1 MKRSG
6 SNRRLGGMVVL
17 LLVLLLALAACSGTA
32 PAPQAA
38 DDTGATAAPT
48 VTESTGKQGDEAP
61 AQPVSAGDPTQV
73 SEGKTPDGDWFR
85 GDPNAPI
92 TLLEYSD
99 YQCPFCGRHVAQTAP
114 QLDEQY
120 IEAGLVKHVFKNFP
134 LNSIH
139 PQAAKAAEAAECA
152 GDQNQFWAMHDKLF
166 ASQQEWSGKDNA
178 ADLFKQYASGL
189 GLDAAAFD
197 GCLDTGKFAS
207 KVNADLQAGITAGV
221 TGTPAFFINDW
232 FVSGAQPLNV
242 FQNAIA
248 AVQRGEKPT
257 PTPLPPPTPTPL
269 PAGADIFSP
278 DPNRPG
284 VTYGGFYTRGD
295 ANAPI
300 MMVEFSDLQC
310 PYCSQHFNQVEP
322 QIQRDWIDTGKV
334 RVVFVHFPLAIHPQ
348 APKAGEAAECAGVQ
362 GKFWEMHDLL
372 FTKQQEWSG
381 QNTAAELFKGYA
393 SELGLDSGAFGQCLD
408 SGEMASR
415 VQTGLELGQQARVR
429 GTPTFYLIKADQQ
442 PTLIPGALP
451 YDQFNGALA
460 QTLNGP
466 QQGPQAPAPSAT
478 PGS

>member
-1 MKRSG
+1 MKRRG
-6 SNRRLGGMVVL
+6 LNRRVAGVL
-17 LLVLLLALAACSGTA
+17 LLGVVVMVLAACTGSA

-38 DDTGATAAPT
+38 DDTGAAPTTAAPADQ
-48 VTESTGKQGDEAP
+48 TESGVLSQSSSTGDA
-61 AQPVSAGDPTQV
+61 AQVT
-73 SEGKTPDGDWFR
+73 EGKTADGNWFR
-85 GDPNAPI
+85 GDPNAPV

-114 QLDEQY
+114 QLDEQF
-120 IEAGLVKHVFKNFP
+120 IKAGLVKHVFRNFP

-152 GDQNQFWAMHDKLF
+152 GEENQFWAMHDKLF
-166 ASQQEWSGKDNA
+166 ASQDEWSGNTGA
-178 ADLFKQYASGL
+178 VDLFKQYAAAL
-189 GLDAAAFD
+189 GLDAATFD
-197 GCLDTGKFAS
+197 GCLDSGKYVD
-207 KVNADLQAGITAGV
+207 KVNTDLQAGIEAGV

-232 FVSGAQPLNV
+232 FVSGAQPLTV
-242 FQNAIA
+242 FQDTIA
-248 AVQRGEKPT
+248 AVQRGDTPT
-257 PTPLPPPTPTPL
+257 PTPPPPPTPTPL

-284 VTYGGFYTRGD
+284 MTYGGFYTRGD

-300 MMVEFSDLQC
+300 LMVEFSDLQC
-310 PYCSQHFNQVEP
+310 PYCSQHFTQVEP
-322 QIQRDWIDTGKV
+322 QIQRDWIDPGQV

-372 FTKQQEWSG
+372 FTRQSEWSG

-393 SELGLDSGAFGQCLD
+393 KELGLDSGAFDQCLD
-408 SGEMASR
+408 SGEMASI
-415 VQTGLELGQQARVR
+415 VQTGLEMGQQARVR
-429 GTPTFYLIKADQQ
+429 GTPTFYLIKAGQQ

-451 YDQFNGALA
+451 YDQFNAAIA
-460 QTLNGP
+460 QTLTGP
-466 QQGPQAPAPSAT
+466 QQGPQAPAPTAT

>member
-1 MKRSG
+1 MKRS
-6 SNRRLGGMVVL
+6 SLNRRLGGLVVL
-17 LLVLLLALAACSGTA
+17 LLVSIMVLAACGGTA

-38 DDTGATAAPT
+38 NDTGATAAPT
-48 VTESTGKQGDEAP
+48 VAESTGKQGDEAP
-61 AQPVSAGDPTQV
+61 AQPLPAGDPTLV
-73 SEGKTPDGDWFR
+73 TEGKTADGDWFR
-85 GDPNAPI
+85 GNPNAPI

-120 IEAGLVKHVFKNFP
+120 VKAGLVKHVFKNFP

-139 PQAAKAAEAAECA
+139 PQAANAAEAAECA
-152 GDQNQFWAMHDKLF
+152 GDQNAYWAMHDKLF
-166 ASQQEWSGKDNA
+166 ASQQEWSGQTNA
-178 ADLFKQYASGL
+178 ADLFKQYASAL
-189 GLDAAAFD
+189 GLDTTAFN
-197 GCLDTGKFAS
+197 GCLDSGKFVS
-207 KVNADLQAGITAGV
+207 KINADLQTGVKAGV

-232 FVSGAQPLNV
+232 FISGAQPLNV

-248 AVQRGEKPT
+248 ALQRGEKPT

-284 VTYGGFYTRGD
+284 MTYGGFYTVGD

-310 PYCSQHFNQVEP
+310 PYCSQHFREVEP
-322 QIQRDWIDTGKV
+322 QIKSDWIDPGKV
-334 RVVFVHFPLAIHPQ
+334 RVVFVHFPLTIHPQ
-348 APKAGEAAECAGVQ
+348 APKAGEAAECAGAQ

-372 FTKQQEWSG
+372 FSKQQEWSG
-381 QNTAAELFKGYA
+381 QNTAAEFFKGYA
-393 SELGLDSGAFGQCLD
+393 KELGLDSGAFDSCLD

-415 VQTGLELGQQARVR
+415 IQTGLELGQQARVR
-429 GTPTFYLIKADQQ
+429 GTPTFYLIKAGQQ

-451 YDQFNGALA
+451 YDQFNQALS
-460 QTLNGP
+460 QTLSGP
-466 QQGPQAPAPSAT
+466 QQGPEAPPTSAT
-478 PGS
+478 PSS